1 MGTHAEKVARGYPGW
16 LSQGLVILTAV
27 LAVGLQ
33 LWTAVPLQAATSE
46 KPQPG
51 GELTFAVGAEPP
63 SFDGHRETT
72 FAMIHP
78 VAPHYSLL
86 LKFDADNYPKIV
98 GDLAESW
105 TISRDGLTFTFKIRD
120 GVKFHDGSL
129 LTAKDIQATY
139 DKIVF
144 PPAGVVSV
152 RKASYAAVDRIE
164 APDARTVVFRLKWP
178 EASMLA
184 NLASP
189 WNFIYK
195 ADILAKDP
203 RWYEKNIM
211 GTGPFKFVEY
221 VSGSHWVGKRHEDY
235 FVKGR
240 PYLDGFRA
248 LFIKDTAARLAAVRG
263 GRALVEFRGDS
274 PAARDDLV
282 RALGDK
288 IVVQETSWICA
299 LTVIINTEKKPFD
312 DPRVRRALTL
322 AVDRWEA
329 SRALSKIAFLKG
341 VGGLLRPGSEYAM
354 PESDL
359 TKLAGFG
366 KDIEASRTE
375 ARRLLREAGV
385 PDGFKFTFKNRD
397 VAMPYQSMGI
407 YLIDQWRKVGLN
419 VTQIVQETGPWTADL
434 RAGNFE
440 TNQDFACDFMDEP
453 DLQLFRYLS
462 SDKSPANVA
471 RYKDPVLDDLNLKQA
486 RATDP
491 AERKK
496 LVWAFERRV
505 LDEMAYQW
513 PTLWWQRIIPHWA
526 KLKGWKITPS
536 HYLNQDLR
544 DVWLAKD

>member
-1 MGTHAEKVARGYPGW
+1 MRRRRSGENAAWPAWQVVMLAAAVVFGVQAWAPGMG
-16 LSQGLVILTAV
+16 
-27 LAVGLQ
+27 
-33 LWTAVPLQAATSE
+33 WTAVPE

-51 GELTFAVGAEPP
+51 GELTFAVAAEPP

-105 TISRDGLTFTFKIRD
+105 TVSRDGLAYTFKIRD
-120 GVKFHDGSL
+120 GVRWHDGSP
-129 LTAKDIQATY
+129 LTAKDIKATY
-139 DKIVF
+139 DKIAF

-152 RKASYAAVDRIE
+152 RKASYAALERIE
-164 APDARTVVFRLKWP
+164 APDARSVVFRLKWP

-203 RWYEKNIM
+203 RWYEKNIL
-211 GTGPFKFVEY
+211 GTGPFKFVEH
-221 VSGSHWVGKRHEDY
+221 VPGSHWVGKRNEDY
-235 FVKGR
+235 FLKGR

-288 IVVQETSWICA
+288 IVVQESSWICA
-299 LTVIINTEKKPFD
+299 LTVAINTEKKPFD
-312 DPRVRRALTL
+312 DPRVRRALSL
-322 AVDRWEA
+322 AVDRWEG
-329 SRALSKIAFLKG
+329 SRALSKIAFVKA

-354 PESDL
+354 PESEL
-359 TKLAGFG
+359 TKLAGYG
-366 KDIEASRTE
+366 KNIEVSRTE

-397 VAMPYQSMGI
+397 VAMPYQPVGI

-419 VTQIVQETGPWTADL
+419 VTQVVQETGPYTADL
-434 RAGNFE
+434 RAGNYE
-440 TNQDFACDFMDEP
+440 TSLDFTCDFMDEP
-453 DLQLFRYLS
+453 DLQLFKYLS
-462 SDKSPANVA
+462 SDKSPANYA
-471 RYKDPVLDDLNLKQA
+471 RYKDPVLDDLYLKQA
-486 RATDP
+486 RMTDP
-491 AERKK
+491 TERKK

-544 DVWLAKD
+544 DVWLAKE

>member
-1 MGTHAEKVARGYPGW
+1 MTRGSSGENAGW
-16 LSQGLVILTAV
+16 RMRGVAV
-27 LAVGLQ
+27 LAVVSALGVQ
-33 LWTAVPLQAATSE
+33 AWAPSVGRAAVPE

-51 GELTFAVGAEPP
+51 GELTFAVAAEPP

-86 LKFDADNYPKIV
+86 LKFDPDTYPKIV

-105 TISRDGLTFTFKIRD
+105 TISRDGVTYTFKIRD
-120 GVKFHDGSL
+120 GVKWHDGSL
-129 LTAKDIQATY
+129 LTAKDIKATY
-139 DKIVF
+139 DKIAF
-144 PPAGVVSV
+144 PPPGVVSV
-152 RKASYAAVDRIE
+152 RKASYAALERVE

-211 GTGPFKFVEY
+211 GTGPFKFVEH
-221 VSGSHWVGKRHEDY
+221 VPGSLWVGKRNEDY

-248 LFIKDTAARLAAVRG
+248 LFIRDTAARLAAVRG

-288 IVVQETSWICA
+288 IVVQESSWICA
-299 LTVIINTEKKPFD
+299 LTVAINTEKKPFD
-312 DPRVRRALTL
+312 DPRVRRALSL

-329 SRALSKIAFLKG
+329 SRVLPKIAFVKE
-341 VGGLLRPGSEYAM
+341 VGGVLRPGSEYAM
-354 PESDL
+354 PESEL
-359 TKLAGFG
+359 IKLAGFW
-366 KDIEASRTE
+366 KNIEASRTE

-397 VAMPYQSMGI
+397 VAMPYQPVGI

-419 VTQIVQETGPWTADL
+419 VTQVVQETGPYTADL
-434 RAGNFE
+434 RAGNYE
-440 TNQDFACDFMDEP
+440 TSLDFVCDFMDEP
-453 DLQLFRYLS
+453 DLQLFKYLS
-462 SDKSPANVA
+462 SDKSPANYG
-471 RYKDPVLDDLNLKQA
+471 RYKDPVLDDLYLKQA

-526 KLKGWKITPS
+526 KLRGWKITPS

-544 DVWLAKD
+544 DVWLAKE

>member
-1 MGTHAEKVARGYPGW
+1 MG
-16 LSQGLVILTAV
+16 
-27 LAVGLQ
+27 
-33 LWTAVPLQAATSE
+33 WTAVPD

-51 GELTFAVGAEPP
+51 GELTFAVAAEPP

-105 TISRDGLTFTFKIRD
+105 TISRDGLTYTFKIRD
-120 GVKFHDGSL
+120 GVRWHDGSPL
-129 LTAKDIQATY
+129 IAKDIKATY
-139 DKIVF
+139 DKIAF

-152 RKASYAAVDRIE
+152 RKASYAALDRVE

-211 GTGPFKFVEY
+211 GTGPFKFVEH
-221 VSGSHWVGKRHEDY
+221 VPGSHWVGKRNEAY
-235 FVKGR
+235 FMKGR

-288 IVVQETSWICA
+288 IVVQESSWICA
-299 LTVIINTEKKPFD
+299 LTVAINTEKKPFD
-312 DPRVRRALTL
+312 DPRVRRALSL
-322 AVDRWEA
+322 AVDRWEG
-329 SRALSKIAFLKG
+329 SRALSKIAFVKA

-354 PESDL
+354 PESEL
-359 TKLAGFG
+359 TKLAGYG
-366 KDIEASRTE
+366 KNIEASRTE

-397 VAMPYQSMGI
+397 VAMPYQPVGI

-419 VTQIVQETGPWTADL
+419 VTQVVQETGPYTADL
-434 RAGNFE
+434 RAGNYE
-440 TNQDFACDFMDEP
+440 TSLDFTCDFMDEP
-453 DLQLFRYLS
+453 DLQLFKYLS
-462 SDKSPANVA
+462 SDKSPANYA
-471 RYKDPVLDDLNLKQA
+471 RYKDPVLDDLYLKQA
-486 RATDP
+486 RMTDP
-491 AERKK
+491 AERKR

-544 DVWLAKD
+544 DVWLAKE

>member
-1 MGTHAEKVARGYPGW
+1 MTRRSSGENAGW
-16 LSQGLVILTAV
+16 PAWRVAV
-27 LAVGLQ
+27 LAGLLAFGVQ
-33 LWTAVPLQAATSE
+33 AWAPGMGWAAVPE

-51 GELTFAVGAEPP
+51 GELTFAVAAEPP

-98 GDLAESW
+98 GALAESW
-105 TISRDGLTFTFKIRD
+105 TVSRDGLTYTFKIRD
-120 GVKFHDGSL
+120 GVKWHDGSL
-129 LTAKDIQATY
+129 LTAKDIKATY
-139 DKIVF
+139 DRIAF

-152 RKASYAAVDRIE
+152 RKASYAALERVE

-221 VSGSHWVGKRHEDY
+221 VSGSHWVGKRNEDY

-248 LFIKDTAARLAAVRG
+248 LFIRDTAARLAAVRG

-288 IVVQETSWICA
+288 IVVQESSWICA
-299 LTVIINTEKKPFD
+299 LTVAINTEKKPFD
-312 DPRVRRALTL
+312 DPRVRRALSL

-329 SRALSKIAFLKG
+329 SRVLTKIAFVKE
-341 VGGLLRPGSEYAM
+341 VGGVLRPGSEYAM
-354 PESDL
+354 PESEL
-359 TKLAGFG
+359 IKLAGFW
-366 KDIEASRTE
+366 KNIEASRTE

-397 VAMPYQSMGI
+397 VAMPYQPVGI

-419 VTQIVQETGPWTADL
+419 VTQVVQETGPYTADL
-434 RAGNFE
+434 RAGNYE
-440 TNQDFACDFMDEP
+440 TSLDFVCDFMDEP
-453 DLQLFRYLS
+453 DLQLFKYLS
-462 SDKSPANVA
+462 SDKSPANYG
-471 RYKDPVLDDLNLKQA
+471 RYKDPVLDDLYLKQA

-526 KLKGWKITPS
+526 KLRGWKITPS

-544 DVWLAKD
+544 DVWLAKE